1 MSTIYISMETPAQ
14 RELRHRKEF
23 IVRKINILNMEY
35 KNQLCKFLLT
45 MGVDVKQ
52 TNNGAYCFFD
62 DMEERLVNFIY
73 DFVKANLK

>member
-1 MSTIYISMETPAQ
+1 METPAQ

-23 IVRKINILNMEY
+23 IVHKINILDMNL
-35 KNQLCKFLLT
+35 KSQLCKNLLT
-45 MGVDVKQ
+45 MGIDVKQ
-52 TNNGAYCFFD
+52 TNNGVYCYFD

>member
-1 MSTIYISMETPAQ
+1 MDTPAQ

-52 TNNGAYCFFD
+52 TNNGVYCFFD

-73 DFVKANLK
+73 DFVKVNLK

>member
-1 MSTIYISMETPAQ
+1 MENPAQ

-35 KNQLCKFLLT
+35 KCQLCKVLLT

-52 TNNGAYCFFD
+52 TNNGVYCFFD
-62 DMEERLVNFIY
+62 DMEERLIHFIY
-73 DFVKANLK
+73 DFVKMNLK

>member
-1 MSTIYISMETPAQ
+1 MENPAQ

-35 KNQLCKFLLT
+35 KSQLCKVLLT

-52 TNNGAYCFFD
+52 TNNGVYCFFD
-62 DMEERLVNFIY
+62 DMEERVINFIY
-73 DFVKANLK
+73 NFVKVNLK

>member
-1 MSTIYISMETPAQ
+1 MESSAQ

-23 IVRKINILNMEY
+23 IVRKINILDMEY
-35 KNQLCKFLLT
+35 KNQLCRFLLT

-62 DMEERLVNFIY
+62 NMEERLIHFIY
-73 DFVKANLK
+73 DFIKMNLK

>member
-1 MSTIYISMETPAQ
+1 METPAQ

-52 TNNGAYCFFD
+52 TNNGVYCFFD

-73 DFVKANLK
+73 DFVKLNLK